1 VLKIASD
8 HEGNPAA
15 EELLLH
21 QLGDIESIA
30 MRDKEIVQVSFLKNV
45 PFEDGG
51 YSISLLLKEQHELLQ
66 DNYDLSLVRLNAL
79 VKRET

>member
-51 YSISLLLKEQHELLQ
+51 YSMG
-66 DNYDLSLVRLNAL
+66 
-79 VKRET
+79 